1 MRTIILMLLLAAVS
15 TASAMDLEDR
25 TRNLTTMAPTD
36 GWWEH
41 I

>member
-25 TRNLTTMAPTD
+25 VHDLTTMAPTE

-41 I
+41 V